1 MNDCFFYEKGTGVA
15 HMQAFKVRASEENIN
30 AKILILANALMQDLA
45 YAQSEKYF

>member
-15 HMQAFKVRASEENIN
+15 HMQAFKVRASEENRN
-30 AKILILANALMQDLA
+30 AKILKQDLA